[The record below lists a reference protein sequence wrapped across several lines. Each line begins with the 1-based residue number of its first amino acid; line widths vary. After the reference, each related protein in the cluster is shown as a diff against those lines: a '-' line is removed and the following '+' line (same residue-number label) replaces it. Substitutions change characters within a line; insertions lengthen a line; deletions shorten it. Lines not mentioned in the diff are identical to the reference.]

1 MTGNRSKKTKISS
14 APSFLDKSNGFYGRL
29 EETEVEQCDGDTP
42 ETTKQQ
48 GTTTGAGVL
57 EDKSCGQNQMKKEPG
72 VFDFNQGMMEDDGT
86 TTLLRRK
93 PSRWSRRSS
102 RKSKADKSSTEK
114 KSQKN
119 NQSLGT
125 DCDTTP
131 ECDPSPETQ
140 TEGLPAVQ
148 QEPEPVIVHFS
159 IREEADDHALL
170 RGQNC
175 ETAVKGKIKGV
186 ENQREN
192 NGEQMK
198 VAKRS
203 TLKLYRKAIDRA
215 FRRGWETFV
224 TSLYSVSLV
233 PVTSTPASPSSG
245 KAEKRHGSALIDH
258 R

>member
-1 MTGNRSKKTKISS
+1 MTGNKSKKTNISS
-14 APSFLDKSNGFYGRL
+14 SPSFLDKASGFYGRL
-29 EETEVEQCDGDTP
+29 EETEVEQYDGATP
-42 ETTKQQ
+42 EKTQQQ
-48 GTTTGAGVL
+48 GMTTGVGML
-57 EDKSCGQNQMKKEPG
+57 EKSCEQNRMKKEPG

-102 RKSKADKSSTEK
+102 RKAKADKSSSEK
-114 KSQKN
+114 KNQKN

-125 DCDTTP
+125 DSNTTP
-131 ECDPSPETQ
+131 ECDPSSETQ
-140 TEGLPAVQ
+140 TEGLPAV

-175 ETAVKGKIKGV
+175 ETGVKGKIKAK

-203 TLKLYRKAIDRA
+203 TLKLYRKAVDRA
-215 FRRGWETFV
+215 FRRGWETFI
-224 TSLYSVSLV
+224 TSLYSVSLI

-245 KAEKRHGSALIDH
+245 KAEKRHGSVLIDY